1 MIIFLISGYA
11 WSNRIILSLQQ
22 AKFIHT
28 ELDLLLV
35 FFFLV
40 HVLISAKFTL
50 ARWRVGHG
58 RLVSWLLI
66 MIGAAFFWF
75 ILSIR

>member
-11 WSNRIILSLQQ
+11 WSNRIILTLQQ
-22 AKFIHT
+22 AKFMHT

-58 RLVSWLLI
+58 RLVSGVLI
-66 MIGAAFFWF
+66 VIGMAFFWF

>member
-11 WSNRIILSLQQ
+11 WSNRIILTLQQ
-22 AKFIHT
+22 AKFMHT

-58 RLVSWLLI
+58 RLVSGMLI
-66 MIGAAFFWF
+66 IIGMAFFWF